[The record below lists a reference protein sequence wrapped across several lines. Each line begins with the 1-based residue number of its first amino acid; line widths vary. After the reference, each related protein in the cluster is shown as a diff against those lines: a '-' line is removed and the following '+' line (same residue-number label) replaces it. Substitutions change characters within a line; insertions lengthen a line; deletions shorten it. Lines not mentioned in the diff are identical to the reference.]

1 MRVNSPSGHFSTST
15 AAVVLTLLLT
25 ATLAL
30 LGAAPAHADGTAEA
44 LAARVNDERVA
55 HGRAPLTHVRDLQA
69 VAQQQAQAMAA
80 RGGLF
85 HDPAL
90 GDRVRDWSRLTENVG
105 QAADLESVHAALM
118 ASPGHRANVL
128 DPGVAQIGVGA
139 VWAGGRLWVSQVFRQ
154 PVGAAAS
161 AEPVSRP
168 TPPFVQPAFCAGA
181 PAAPFT
187 DVRRDAWFAGA
198 VDCAVGV
205 ALVNGVTPTSYAP
218 SRPVTRAQMASL
230 LHRVVL
236 RSTSAGAA
244 DGAPD
249 LFADDAGSPHERAIN
264 ALAHLDVVHG
274 TAPGRYS
281 PQGYVT
287 RAQAVSMLVRLHE
300 RLAGPLRATGASFV
314 DVGASAH
321 AEAIDKATSAGIAT
335 GTTATT
341 FSPGVEVRRDL
352 AAVLLVRT
360 FSGLRDAGALR

>member
-1 MRVNSPSGHFSTST
+1 MRVTSHSSPTGTR
-15 AAVVLTLLLT
+15 AA
-25 ATLAL
+25 AAALAL
-30 LGAAPAHADGTAEA
+30 LLLAALSLLAAPPAHADGGAEA
-44 LAARVNDERVA
+44 LAVRVDDERAA
-55 HGRAPLTHVRDLQA
+55 HGRAPLVHVRDLQA

-85 HDPAL
+85 HDPSL

-118 ASPGHRANVL
+118 ASPGHRANIL
-128 DPGVAQIGVGA
+128 DPGVSQIGVGA
-139 VWAGGRLWVSQVFRQ
+139 VWSGGRLWVSQVFRQ
-154 PVGAAAS
+154 PVGAAVG
-161 AEPVSRP
+161 AEPVSAP
-168 TPPFVQPAFCAGA
+168 TPPFAQPAFCAGA

-218 SRPVTRAQMASL
+218 SRPVTRGQMASL

-236 RSTSAGAA
+236 RSSSAGAA
-244 DGAPD
+244 AGAPD
-249 LFADDAGSPHERAIN
+249 LFADDAGSPHERAID

-274 TAPGRYS
+274 TAPGQYS
-281 PQGYVT
+281 PQRYVT
-287 RAQAVSMLVRLHE
+287 RAQAAAMLVRLHE
-300 RLAGPLRATGASFV
+300 RLAGPLPATGASFA
-314 DVGASAH
+314 DVGDGTH
-321 AEAIDKATSAGIAT
+321 AEAIDKAASAGIAS

-341 FSPGVEVRRDL
+341 FSPAAEVRRDL
-352 AAVLLVRT
+352 TAVLLVRT